1 MTWATSVPILVFL
14 GHSVLDLGPM
24 YATDVKRQ
32 TASSLN
38 APPRGRGHN
47 NERKCIST
55 FKTHFKQSLCTIN
68 KKYSVKHEKYHKLSS
83 EILNAFMYNTAAIQ
97 PGSVCYCVQT
107 SKWSEMKSSNPT
119 TQTWFYHVVRH
130 HNVRCVSHKVN
141 IITTKPAMTF
151 GSNMWRAKSTAF
163 LFQQCIYFQAALYL
177 HYHAEQKVLKILFT
191 ASILLAAVASSMRI
205 TQ

>member
-1 MTWATSVPILVFL
+1 MLRLGGGGTITKGSVYRR
-14 GHSVLDLGPM
+14 S
-24 YATDVKRQ
+24 KR
-32 TASSLN
+32 TLN
-38 APPRGRGHN
+38 N
-47 NERKCIST
+47 LYVQSIKIFSKTRKISQAK
-55 FKTHFKQSLCTIN
+55 FW
-68 KKYSVKHEKYHKLSS
+68 
-83 EILNAFMYNTAAIQ
+83 NTKCVHVQHISAIQ

-151 GSNMWRAKSTAF
+151 GRNMSRAKSTAF